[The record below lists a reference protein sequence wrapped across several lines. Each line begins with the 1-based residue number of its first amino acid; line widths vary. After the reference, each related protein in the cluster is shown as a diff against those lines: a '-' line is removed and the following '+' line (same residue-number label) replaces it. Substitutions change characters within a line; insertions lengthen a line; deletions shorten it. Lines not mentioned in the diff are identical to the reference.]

1 MLPSFDSHNR
11 LRKLFIEE
19 FIPVQLKEGPDL
31 LPNYRH
37 GRIYVN
43 KKKPPLTGPARAN
56 GGKMEE

>member
-1 MLPSFDSHNR
+1 LIPITDYESYLSKN
-11 LRKLFIEE
+11 LFLYS
-19 FIPVQLKEGPDL
+19 LKEGPDL